1 MKFNCSFSGR
11 AVSAIGS
18 VGLVIMAFL
27 AMGCVGRLP
36 TTTQTGKVQEIVIG
50 TAVAPSDVTLAPGD
64 EVRWVN
70 RQNGPI
76 SIVFLN
82 PIQEQ
87 VICERGFGL
96 AGVVNAT
103 QLAPNK
109 GISLCFATPGTVR
122 YTVHLDT
129 PTTTGQFNV
138 LGIVHIEQGG

>member
-1 MKFNCSFSGR
+1 MTFTRLAHGR
-11 AVSAIGS
+11 IHAIVSS
-18 VGLVIMAFL
+18 VGVFL
-27 AMGCVGRLP
+27 IALLELNCTGLP
-36 TTTQTGKVQEIVIG
+36 TVTQTGKVQEIVIG
-50 TAVAPSDVTLAPGD
+50 TVVAPSDVTLAPGD

-87 VICERGFGL
+87 VSCERGFGL

-138 LGIVHIEQGG
+138 LGVVHIEQGG